1 MDNLR
6 LLRHEQAINS
16 SFACYVQ
23 VMNKAQVM
31 QVMNNLHTS
40 PEQAMC
46 KSPTSHVQCTSNEQ
60 VAML

>member
-6 LLRHEQAINS
+6 LLRHEQAINT

-31 QVMNNLHTS
+31 NNLYTS

-46 KSPTSHVQCTSNEQ
+46 KSPTSHVQCTSNEH
-60 VAML
+60 VVML